1 MMSCSSSPEEEE
13 DINSRNFFSKSLNM
27 ESNSSSRYP
36 FMDPDAVDLDSSLWS
51 SFDMFPLI
59 SNPFISNPFIGN
71 HPSSTSPFLLS
82 LNTSLSPPHNPV
94 NPGLSIETPSSPL
107 WVFTDYE
114 DKSSASAGGGGGVG
128 DGTGGGFL
136 SNSASNG
143 GFQLTNRPKFLPSN
157 TDSMMEKHL
166 GQLGGEEGKKKLFS
180 AEGPDESCVMKERM
194 MQALRYFK
202 ESMETQQVLAQVW
215 APVKKGDRYVLTTS
229 GQPFVLDAHNNGLL
243 QYRTVSLMYIFSL
256 DGESDRDLGL
266 PGRVFRQKLPEW
278 TPNVQYY
285 SNNEYQRLNHAL
297 SYNVRGTLA
306 LPVFETSGKSCI
318 GVIELIT
325 TSHKVNYAP
334 EVDKVCKALEA
345 VNLKTSEIM
354 DSPSVQICNEGRQ
367 NALAEILEILTV
379 VCETHKLPMAQTWIP
394 CRHRSIIAHGGGVQK
409 SCTSFDGSCMGQ
421 ICMSTTDVAFY
432 VIDPHMW
439 GFRDACSEHHL
450 QNGQGVAGRAFLSLG
465 SCFSRDITKFSKTN
479 YPLVHY
485 ARMFDLRSSFAICL
499 RSAYTGTDDYILEF
513 FLPPTIIETRQQQ
526 AFLSSLFATMKQHYR
541 NLKVASGKDLED
553 EERSVEIIEA
563 SIEHKCDPK
572 PETSHVT
579 KFPPML
585 NGLINKAVDANQSD
599 LLEKRF
605 LVETDAKRKVEYLS
619 TDANHAS
626 HSPSGNQEMKKKTE
640 RRRGKTEKCISLDV
654 LQQYFSGSLKD
665 AAKSLGVCPTTM
677 KRICRQH
684 GISRWPSRKINK
696 VNRSLSKIKR
706 VIESVHG
713 GEGAFDLTSLT
724 SSPLPAPV
732 SSPSWHSERKEQFP
746 GSKPS
751 EQPQGGKHMDSPRR
765 MTSGNEEHCDTKN
778 IVEPRK
784 GAKRSKTGSSSTD
797 DSACTPTS
805 HLSCQGSPANNEVTP
820 SKDLFV
826 SSIQEHGQDTL
837 NSFGLPFQPFREIN
851 LCPAYSTPGARMTT
865 DMQPASSGLLIKD
878 SGSSIDLRNLSNSA
892 LETCPDE
899 KFLKSS
905 WTNPICVTN
914 HSSPPDT
921 TDPIQIIHSI
931 RTKRD
936 VRTVSVKVSFKEA
949 IIRFRVSLMSKLT
962 ELKEEIAK
970 RLRLEVGTFEVKYL
984 DDDHEWVL
992 LSCDAD
998 LLECFDI
1005 SKLSGGHVIRLLVH
1019 DAMGNFESSCESS
1032 GD

>member
-1 MMSCSSSPEEEE
+1 
-13 DINSRNFFSKSLNM
+13 
-27 ESNSSSRYP
+27 
-36 FMDPDAVDLDSSLWS
+36 
-51 SFDMFPLI
+51 
-59 SNPFISNPFIGN
+59 
-71 HPSSTSPFLLS
+71 
-82 LNTSLSPPHNPV
+82 
-94 NPGLSIETPSSPL
+94 
-107 WVFTDYE
+107 
-114 DKSSASAGGGGGVG
+114 
-128 DGTGGGFL
+128 
-136 SNSASNG
+136 
-143 GFQLTNRPKFLPSN
+143 
-157 TDSMMEKHL
+157 
-166 GQLGGEEGKKKLFS
+166 
-180 AEGPDESCVMKERM
+180 
-194 MQALRYFK
+194 
-202 ESMETQQVLAQVW
+202 METQQVLAQVW

-229 GQPFVLDAHNNGLL
+229 GQPFVLDAQNNGLL
-243 QYRTVSLMYIFSL
+243 QYRTVSLMYIFNL
-256 DGESDRDLGL
+256 DGENDRDLGL
-266 PGRVFRQKLPEW
+266 PGRVFRHKSPEW

-285 SNNEYQRLNHAL
+285 SNKEYQRLKHAL

-306 LPVFETSGKSCI
+306 LPVFEASGKSCI

-354 DSPSVQICNEGRQ
+354 DSPNVQICNAGRQ

-379 VCETHKLPMAQTWIP
+379 VCEIHKLPLAQTWIP
-394 CRHRSIIAHGGGVQK
+394 CRHRSIITHGGGVQK

-432 VIDPHMW
+432 VIDAPMW

-465 SCFSRDITKFSKTN
+465 SCFSRDITQFSKTN

-485 ARMFDLRSSFAICL
+485 ARMFGLRSCFAICL

-513 FLPPTIIETRQQQ
+513 FLPPTIVEPSQQQ
-526 AFLSSLFATMKQHYR
+526 DFLSSLFATMKKHFR

-553 EERSVEIIEA
+553 EERSIEIIEA

-572 PETSHVT
+572 LEISPVT

-585 NGLINKAVDANQSD
+585 NGNQSD

-605 LVETDAKRKVEYLS
+605 LVETDAKRKVEYL
-619 TDANHAS
+619 DVNHSS
-626 HSPSGNQEMKKKTE
+626 HSPSGIREIRKTTE
-640 RRRGKTEKCISLDV
+640 RRRGKTEKVISLDV

-732 SSPSWHSERKEQFP
+732 SSPSWHSERKEHFP
-746 GSKPS
+746 GSRPS
-751 EQPQGGKHMDSPRR
+751 EQLQGGKHMESPRK

-797 DSACTPTS
+797 DSAGTPTS

-826 SSIQEHGQDTL
+826 SSIQEHGQDTR
-837 NSFGLPFQPFREIN
+837 NSFGLPFPPFRDI
-851 LCPAYSTPGARMTT
+851 CAAYATPDAHMTT
-865 DMQPASSGLLIKD
+865 KLQPAPSGMLIKD
-878 SGSSIDLRNLSNSA
+878 SGSSKDLRNLSNLA
-892 LETCPDE
+892 LESFPDE
-899 KFLKSS
+899 KFLQSG
-905 WTNPICVTN
+905 WANPMCVTN

-921 TDPIQIIHSI
+921 TNPVQIIHSI
-931 RTKRD
+931 RTKQD
-936 VRTVSVKVSFKEA
+936 VRTVSVKVSFREA
-949 IIRFRVSLMSKLT
+949 IIRFRVSLMSTLT

-992 LSCDAD
+992 LSCDTD

-1005 SKLSGGHVIRLLVH
+1005 SKSSGGHVIRLLIH

>member
-1 MMSCSSSPEEEE
+1 MSCSSSPEEEE

-27 ESNSSSRYP
+27 ESSNSRYP
-36 FMDPDAVDLDSSLWS
+36 FMDLDSVDLDSSSWS

-59 SNPFISNPFIGN
+59 SNSFISNPFMGN
-71 HPSSTSPFLLS
+71 HHPSTSSSQFLLS
-82 LNTSLSPPHNPV
+82 LNTSLSPPHHNPV

-107 WVFTDYE
+107 WVFTDFE
-114 DKSSASAGGGGGVG
+114 DKSGGGG
-128 DGTGGGFL
+128 DGCGGFL
-136 SNSASNG
+136 PNSSNG
-143 GFQLTNRPKFLPSN
+143 GFQLTNRPKLLSSN

-180 AEGPDESCVMKERM
+180 TEGPDESCVMKERM

-285 SNNEYQRLNHAL
+285 SDKEYQRLNHAL

-513 FLPPTIIETRQQQ
+513 FLPPTIVETNQQQ
-526 AFLSSLFATMKQHYR
+526 AFLTSLFATMKQHFR
-541 NLKVASGKDLED
+541 NLKVASGKDLEE
-553 EERSVEIIEA
+553 EERSIEIIEA
-563 SIEHKCDPK
+563 SVEHKCDPK
-572 PETSHVT
+572 LEISPVT
-579 KFPPML
+579 KFPPMQ
-585 NGLINKAVDANQSD
+585 NGLMNKAGGVNQSD

-605 LVETDAKRKVEYLS
+605 PVENDAKRKVEYLN
-619 TDANHAS
+619 TVDVNHGS
-626 HSPSGNQEMKKKTE
+626 HSLSGNQEVKKTTE
-640 RRRGKTEKCISLDV
+640 RRRGKTEKCISLNV

-732 SSPSWHSERKEQFP
+732 SSPSWHSDRKEQFP
-746 GSKPS
+746 GSKPPI
-751 EQPQGGKHMDSPRR
+751 ESPRR
-765 MTSGNEEHCDTKN
+765 MTPGNEEHCDTKN
-778 IVEPRK
+778 IIEPRK

-797 DSACTPTS
+797 DSAGTPTS
-805 HLSCQGSPANNEVTP
+805 HLSCQGSPANNNEVTP

-826 SSIQEHGQDTL
+826 SSIQELGQETR

-851 LCPAYSTPGARMTT
+851 LCAAYSTHDARMVTEL
-865 DMQPASSGLLIKD
+865 QPAPSGLLTKD
-878 SGSSIDLRNLSNSA
+878 SGSSADLRNLSNLA
-892 LETCPDE
+892 LESFPDE
-899 KFLKSS
+899 KFLKST

-914 HSSPPDT
+914 HSSPPDMT
-921 TDPIQIIHSI
+921 NPAQIIHSI
-931 RTKRD
+931 RTKQD

-949 IIRFRVSLMSKLT
+949 IIRFRVSLMSGLT